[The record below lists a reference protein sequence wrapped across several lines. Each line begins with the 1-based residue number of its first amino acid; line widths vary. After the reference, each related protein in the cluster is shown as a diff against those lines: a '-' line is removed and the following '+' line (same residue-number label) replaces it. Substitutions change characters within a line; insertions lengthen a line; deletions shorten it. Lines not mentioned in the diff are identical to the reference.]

1 MSQTPPPVDRRAAL
15 KARHRRDILDAAA
28 ALLDETGIGGFS
40 VDDLAA
46 RADVSRRTVFNHFAT
61 LADITTTV
69 CTEFFDEAM
78 DAFEEH
84 AVGRPTDAAPS
95 VFEDVSDALRA
106 MDFISPMAYLVRVL
120 KTDQGASDQLSPSF
134 SSAVSGLGDRFSTEI
149 RQRHPAADPF
159 AVDLLVGSTLAGL
172 LVVAHRWAEA
182 TGGADDDESRRTFS
196 TMLEAM
202 LTTVGSG
209 FASESVFPRTA

>member
-1 MSQTPPPVDRRAAL
+1 VTQSPPAGDRRAAL
-15 KARHRRDILDAAA
+15 KARHRRAILDAAA
-28 ALLDETGIGGFS
+28 ALLDEHGIGGFS
-40 VDDLAA
+40 VDDLAE

-78 DAFEEH
+78 EH
-84 AVGRPTDAAPS
+84 AGGPPPDAAPS
-95 VFEDVSDALRA
+95 VFDDVSDALRA

-120 KTDQGASDQLSPSF
+120 RTDQGATDQLSPSF
-134 SSAVSGLGDRFSTEI
+134 TSAVSGLGDRFSSEI

-196 TMLEAM
+196 TMLEGM
-202 LTTVGSG
+202 LTAVGSG